1 MARPKQKDLPEMSD
15 RKLDDLSDT
24 AHDYAKVRDSRMELS
39 QEEGQLKAKLLTLM
53 KKHRMKE
60 YIYED
65 VEIRVVTEEESV
77 KVRIRRQKEEETVT
91 EE

>member
-1 MARPKQKDLPEMSD
+1 MARPKQKDLPGMSD

>member
-1 MARPKQKDLPEMSD
+1 MSD